1 MRLQIEQRRDGQIE
15 IVAAGQS
22 FLIRTD
28 QPEVEIPKILLQDLL
43 LSELPDQ
50 IGVKPLGMKLT
61 STADTKIDCW
71 LYGFR
76 DGYASARIKVAE
88 RSGPSPKLWALRE
101 AARKRQDERGDVEAD
116 ELYEVDGNST
126 FSFLVDL
133 MDDLLVEQALE
144 HIDRVVRELEK
155 DGKAVLAGA
164 ELESSSRAKRAA
176 TRNL

>member
-1 MRLQIEQRRDGQIE
+1 MRLQIQQRGDGQTE
-15 IVAAGQS
+15 VVAAGQS
-22 FLIRTD
+22 FLVRTD
-28 QPEVEIPKILLQDLL
+28 QPEVEIPKTLLQGLL

-50 IGVKPLGMKLT
+50 IGVKPLGMTLT
-61 STADTKIDCW
+61 GTAGTKIDCW

-88 RSGPSPKLWALRE
+88 QGGPSPKLGALRE
-101 AARKRQDERGDVEAD
+101 AACKRQDERGDVEAD

-155 DGKAVLAGA
+155 AGKAVVAGA
-164 ELESSSRAKRAA
+164 EMESSSLAKRAA

>member
-1 MRLQIEQRRDGQIE
+1 MRLQIQQRRDGQTE

-28 QPEVEIPKILLQDLL
+28 QPEVEIPKILLQELL

-61 STADTKIDCW
+61 TAAGANPDCW

-76 DGYASARIKVAE
+76 DGYASARIKMAE
-88 RSGPSPKLWALRE
+88 RDGPSPRLRALRE
-101 AARKRQDERGDVEAD
+101 AACKRQDERGDVETE

-133 MDDLLVEQALE
+133 MDDVLVEQALE
-144 HIDRVVRELEK
+144 YIDQVVRELEK
-155 DGKAVLAGA
+155 DGKAVLDGA
-164 ELESSSRAKRAA
+164 ELESSSLAKRAA
-176 TRNL
+176 TKNL

>member
-1 MRLQIEQRRDGQIE
+1 MRLHIQQGPDGQTE

-28 QPEVEIPKILLQDLL
+28 QPEVEIPNMLVRDLL

-61 STADTKIDCW
+61 STAGTKIDCW

-88 RSGPSPKLWALRE
+88 RGGPSPKLQALRD
-101 AARKRQDERGDVEAD
+101 AACKRQDERGDVEAD
-116 ELYEVDGNST
+116 ELYEVDGNSI

-133 MDDLLVEQALE
+133 TDDLLVEQALE
-144 HIDRVVRELEK
+144 NIDQVVRELEK
-155 DGKAVLAGA
+155 DGKAVLAGT
-164 ELESSSRAKRAA
+164 EQESSSLAKRGV
-176 TRNL
+176 TKNL

>member
-1 MRLQIEQRRDGQIE
+1 MRLQIQQRRDGQTE

-22 FLIRTD
+22 FLVRTD
-28 QPEVEIPKILLQDLL
+28 QPEVEIPKTLLQELL

-50 IGVKPLGMKLT
+50 IGVKPLGVKLT
-61 STADTKIDCW
+61 TTAGANIDCW

-88 RSGPSPKLWALRE
+88 RRGTSPRLRALRE
-101 AARKRQDERGDVEAD
+101 AACKRQDERGDVETE

-133 MDDLLVEQALE
+133 MDDVLVERALE
-144 HIDRVVRELEK
+144 HVDQVVRELEEQ
-155 DGKAVLAGA
+155 GKAGLAGT
-164 ELESSSRAKRAA
+164 EPKSSSLAKRAA
-176 TRNL
+176 TKNL